1 MKGSYRIV
9 AKNSFVRYDF
19 EIRRNITIIKGDSAT
34 GKTTLVDMVREYYEN
49 GIGSGIEIICDRTC
63 TVLEGRNWKALL
75 ATMKECIIFIDEGNS
90 FVRTTEFARS
100 VQKSD
105 NYYVIVSREG
115 LENLPYSVEEIYGIR
130 NSGKYAT
137 IKQTY
142 NELYRIYGS
151 EKVSEKVIPTK
162 IIVEDANAGYEFYR
176 ALAENKEWIVE
187 SAEGKS
193 NIFGKV
199 IESGREERILVIA
212 DGAAF
217 GAEMERMML
226 LLSKK
231 KNIVL
236 YLPESFEWLI
246 LKSDVLNDKEVRK
259 ILHEVPQYVES
270 AKYFSWER
278 YFTALLIEKTKDTYL
293 TYTKKKLNPTY
304 LQEHIQKKVC
314 MQMEGIEL

>member
-1 MKGSYRIV
+1 M
-9 AKNSFVRYDF
+9 
-19 EIRRNITIIKGDSAT
+19 
-34 GKTTLVDMVREYYEN
+34 
-49 GIGSGIEIICDRTC
+49 
-63 TVLEGRNWKALL
+63 
-75 ATMKECIIFIDEGNS
+75 
-90 FVRTTEFARS
+90 
-100 VQKSD
+100 
-105 NYYVIVSREG
+105 
-115 LENLPYSVEEIYGIR
+115 
-130 NSGKYAT
+130 
-137 IKQTY
+137 
-142 NELYRIYGS
+142 
-151 EKVSEKVIPTK
+151 
-162 IIVEDANAGYEFYR
+162 
-176 ALAENKEWIVE
+176 AENKEWIVE

-304 LQEHIQKKVC
+304 LQENIQKKVC